1 MADATGM
8 ADSMAAGDGQS
19 IAGRVDVGVWIRK
32 AAQDHNFRHTEAP
45 IDVFA
50 TTACRLS
57 DAGLALDDIEH
68 LLLALARNGTVT
80 DRQCFALHA
89 AFLRQKS

>member
-1 MADATGM
+1 
-8 ADSMAAGDGQS
+8 MAASIAAGVDQA

-32 AAQDHNFRHTEAP
+32 AAQDHHVRHTEAP

-50 TTACRLS
+50 TVASRLS